1 MKILMMGKTMSTAA
15 EPASLA
21 PTPSER
27 FADALALR
35 YDTRACGGLLH
46 NQLDVSF
53 YEAMAMSVGLS
64 TKKLFSVLGVSPTVQ
79 RRWKK
84 AQRLTIGESDYAF
97 RQALVFQDALGLFE
111 GSREAAMDWLT
122 QPSISLSGA
131 TPASL
136 LSTFVGVKTVEA
148 LIWKIENGVYQ

>member
-1 MKILMMGKTMSTAA
+1 MKAPRMGKTMSTAT

-27 FADALALR
+27 FSDALAIR
-35 YDTRACGGLLH
+35 HDPRACAALIH

-53 YEAMAMSVGLS
+53 YEGLAMSVSLS
-64 TKKLFSVLGVSPTVQ
+64 TKKLFSLLGVSPTIQ

-84 AQRLTIGESDYAF
+84 TQQLTISESDYAF
-97 RQALVFQDALGLFE
+97 RQALVLQDALRLFE
-111 GSREAAMDWLT
+111 GSGEAAVDWLT

-136 LSTFVGVKTVEA
+136 LSTFVGMKTVDA